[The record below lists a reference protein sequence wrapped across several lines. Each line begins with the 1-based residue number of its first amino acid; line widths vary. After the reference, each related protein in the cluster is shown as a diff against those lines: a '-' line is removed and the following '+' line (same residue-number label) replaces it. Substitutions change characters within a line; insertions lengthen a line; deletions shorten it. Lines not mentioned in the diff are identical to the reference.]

1 MITTALIGLLP
12 FQRLR
17 KFLYEYAALTCF
29 RILSRSFSV
38 IVKFHN
44 LENRPRSDGICVAN
58 HTTPVDVV
66 ILQIDRTYA
75 LVRSPKHGAEPSF
88 QSNPRVESPRQ
99 LQRAE

>member
-1 MITTALIGLLP
+1 MQLTYLLVTTALIGLLP

-38 IVKFHN
+38 IVQFHN

-75 LVRSPKHGAEPSF
+75 LVRSPILWGP
-88 QSNPRVESPRQ
+88 NRVSERSKPT
-99 LQRAE
+99 